1 MSKRPSQFAFAPRG
15 LAGRRRLLTAAA
27 GAGALAAATG
37 LGARALAAPPTV
49 SQAGSFD
56 KITLSW
62 NQSALC
68 LSSSAVGLHDG
79 IFRKHGLDVE
89 LINFAGSTDL
99 LLEAIATGKADAGT
113 GMILRWLKPLEQG
126 FDVKLTAGIHGGC
139 SYLVTARNRNINSIA
154 DLKGKTIGLAD
165 ISGTNRNLYSI
176 MAQNAGLDPEKDITW
191 RAYPEDLLAPVL
203 QRGEIDA
210 YVAGDP
216 MVYYQ
221 IKNSGGELFRLASN
235 ATGPWEDRTCCVL
248 GIGNHVIRN
257 RRDVARRLTLAQVE
271 AAHKVYEDPARA
283 VEVALEYQPRRREAA
298 RDDTIEQLK
307 SLPHHDQPLG
317 PAFREQVLTYAR
329 ELKRAGVLA
338 PRTDPVRYTDRII
351 VDVTAPA

>member
-1 MSKRPSQFAFAPRG
+1 MAVSEAGSPGRTQRVNRRWL
-15 LAGRRRLLTAAA
+15 LAGT
-27 GAGALAAATG
+27 GALAGLSATG
-37 LGARALAAPPTV
+37 KLPAPPTV
-49 SQAGSFD
+49 AQVGSFD
-56 KITLSW
+56 KVKLAW
-62 NQSALC
+62 NQGALC
-68 LSSSAVGLHDG
+68 LVSSALGHDDG

-139 SYLVTARNRNINSIA
+139 SYLVTARSRNINTIA

-176 MAQNAGLDPEKDITW
+176 MAQNAGLDPEKDVTW
-191 RAYPEDLLAPVL
+191 RAYPEDLLAAVL
-203 QRGEIDA
+203 DRGEIDA

-216 MVYYQ
+216 LVFYQ
-221 IKNSGGELFRLASN
+221 VKNSNGELFRLASN

-248 GIGNHVIRN
+248 GIGNHLIRG
-257 RRDVARRLTLAQVE
+257 RRSVAKRLHEGSLE
-271 AAHKVYEDPARA
+271 AARAVYTDPAHA
-283 VEVALEYQPRRREAA
+283 VEVALRYQPRRREAA
-298 RDDTIEQLK
+298 RADTIAMLE
-307 SLPHHDQPLG
+307 SLPHVDQPVG
-317 PAFREQVLTYAR
+317 AAFREQVLTYAR

-338 PRTDPVRYTDRII
+338 PRTDPVRYTDRIT
-351 VDVTAPA
+351 VDLTLPA